1 MIFLTADRPLAC
13 LVVHWLLFTLPFVFV
28 RSAPHGPRSHPGKLP
43 DNEVV
48 MAHPS
53 VSRSHALL
61 VVDKT
66 LGAFLIDLGASN
78 GSFVDGRVSKRECPL
93 PLSQFL
99 FDHTTRFVL
108 CLYVLLKKANGTLCY
123 GCLIIVSLNHMC
135 VCVFFC
141 RVAQTLTLA
150 ANGKD

>member
-1 MIFLTADRPLAC
+1 MYVHGLPHEFSRPSLLLLLTRCVARRLPLSFAC
-13 LVVHWLLFTLPFVFV
+13 SVV
-28 RSAPHGPRSHPGKLP
+28 SGKLP

-78 GSFVDGRVSKRECPL
+78 GSFVDGRVNEA
-93 PLSQFL
+93 
-99 FDHTTRFVL
+99 DFV
-108 CLYVLLKKANGTLCY
+108 
-123 GCLIIVSLNHMC
+123 VS
-135 VCVFFC
+135 C
-141 RVAQTLTLA
+141 RSR
-150 ANGKD
+150 